1 MPISLDNHIVIS
13 LINIV
18 LVDEILKGT
27 SFKVS
32 NRIVPASAAPSP
44 PGRNDKAPITVA
56 ARWENVATVQVISVF
71 PIILIIRKKL

>member
-1 MPISLDNHIVIS
+1 MPISVDNHIVIS

-32 NRIVPASAAPSP
+32 NPIVPASAS
-44 PGRNDKAPITVA
+44 KS
-56 ARWENVATVQVISVF
+56 QVEMIK
-71 PIILIIRKKL
+71 PQ